1 MPPAGKVLL
10 DTNIIIALFS
20 GDARV
25 AKKLSTAP
33 EVFVSSISLGELYYG
48 AWKSSQSRANLRRLH
63 EFSAAS
69 AILSIDADTAEDYGR
84 LKAALRNKGRMIP
97 ENDLWIAAQARQ
109 HKLLL
114 ISRDSH
120 FDLVE
125 DLHHAAW

>member
-1 MPPAGKVLL
+1 MPPAGKILL
-10 DTNIIIALFS
+10 DTNIIIALFA
-20 GDARV
+20 GDVRV
-25 AKKLSTAP
+25 AKKLSTVP

-63 EFSAAS
+63 DFSAAS

-84 LKAALRNKGRMIP
+84 LKAALRDKGRMIP
-97 ENDLWIAAQARQ
+97 ENDLWIAAQALQ

-125 DLHHAAW
+125 GLHHASW